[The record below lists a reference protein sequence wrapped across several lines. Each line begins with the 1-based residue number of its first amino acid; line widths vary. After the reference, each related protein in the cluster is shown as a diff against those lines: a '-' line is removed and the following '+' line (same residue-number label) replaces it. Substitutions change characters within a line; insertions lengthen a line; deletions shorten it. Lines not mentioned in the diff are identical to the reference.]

1 MEKSERIGQEQLYD
15 MLLSK
20 ELSWQEI
27 IYDLIASEQLDP
39 WDIDLA
45 LLASSY
51 LTKLRELEEANFFI
65 SSKVLLAA
73 SILLRIKSEMLLS
86 RYMRSLDE
94 ILFGKPSIEGKP
106 VERII
111 LDEELPELFPKT
123 PLPRLKKVSLQELMQ
138 ALDRAI
144 VTEQR
149 RIRKEIANKQAM
161 KHVAVVLPK
170 FRINIRDKI
179 REIYS
184 KIKDFFKREPQKKLT
199 FTLLAGTEK
208 NERIATFVPLL
219 HLDTQSRI
227 LLEQQNHF
235 DEIYIWLKKHEA
247 EQIEKIENL
256 SPLDLQNEKSM
267 QEIQDTDKAGSRVT
281 P

>member
-45 LLASSY
+45 LMASSY
-51 LTKLRELEEANFFI
+51 LLKIRELEEANFFI

-73 SILLRIKSEMLLS
+73 SILLRIKSEMLLR
-86 RYMRSLDE
+86 RYMRSIDE
-94 ILFGKPSIEGKP
+94 ILFGKSAEQKPS
-106 VERII
+106 ERII
-111 LDEELPELFPKT
+111 FDEELPELLPKT

-149 RIRKEIANKQAM
+149 RIRKEISQKQAM
-161 KHVAVVLPK
+161 RNVEIVLPK

-179 REIYS
+179 REIYGR
-184 KIKDFFKREPQKKLT
+184 IKEFFKKEPQQKLT
-199 FTLLAGTEK
+199 FSILAGSGK

-219 HLDTQSRI
+219 YLDSQSKI
-227 LLEQQNHF
+227 LLEQEHCF

-247 EQIEKIENL
+247 ERAIEN
-256 SPLDLQNEKSM
+256 PEDLQHEKEAVENLKGDIPTNSSANSL
-267 QEIQDTDKAGSRVT
+267 EF
-281 P
+281 